1 MRILF
6 YFILTY
12 LFLPINSA
20 ADLLTILVYFVVL
33 NEDEK
38 FSIMFAFFVGL
49 MIDLYYPLSLG
60 VNMLIFLVLS
70 QGLVFIKKYFVHE
83 PLTLF
88 IVFVIFY
95 FIKFLFANIIPG
107 RIVMWNTIF
116 FTLIFALPV
125 LFILH
130 KICFKVWIRT

>member
-6 YFILTY
+6 YFLLTY

-20 ADLLTILVYFVVL
+20 VDLLTILVYFVVL

-38 FSIMFAFFVGL
+38 FSILFAFFVGL
-49 MIDLYYPLSLG
+49 MIDLYYPVSLG

-70 QGLVFIKKYFVHE
+70 QGLVFIKKYFVRE

-116 FTLIFALPV
+116 FTLIFALPA

-130 KICFKVWIRT
+130 KICFRVWIRT